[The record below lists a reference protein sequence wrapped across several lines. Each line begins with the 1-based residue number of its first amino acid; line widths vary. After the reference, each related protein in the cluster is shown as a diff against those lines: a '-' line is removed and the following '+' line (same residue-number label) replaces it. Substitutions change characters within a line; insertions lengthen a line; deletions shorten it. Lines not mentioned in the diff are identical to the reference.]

1 MYTYTGAHSI
11 TFINPSGTERNT
23 WTNWKL
29 IPTQKPVV
37 PMPEFDNNYV
47 EIPGS
52 NGSLDLSDY
61 LTGGPVYR
69 DRSGSFEF
77 YLVDP
82 NIDTAINTI
91 AQFIHGKKLKFVL
104 SDDPNFYYEG
114 RMALSDKRSDA
125 GYPRVTISYRVG
137 PYKINRSSGTPQF

>member
-1 MYTYTGAHSI
+1 MYMYTGAHSI

-52 NGSLDLSDY
+52 NGSLDLSEY

-82 NIDTAINTI
+82 NIDT
-91 AQFIHGKKLKFVL
+91 L
-104 SDDPNFYYEG
+104 STQLLNLF
-114 RMALSDKRSDA
+114 MAR
-125 GYPRVTISYRVG
+125 
-137 PYKINRSSGTPQF
+137 N